1 MLKSSLRPLFPNCIH
16 STIYGTALLIV
27 ASLGLAL
34 NVQADDW
41 PMYHADANRSAY
53 TPEAIPNQ
61 LSLRWVFQSAA
72 PPTPAWPTSARVEF
86 DQVFQPIITGS
97 TVLFGSSTDN
107 KVYAFDAVSGKQ
119 KWQFFTNAPVRLAP
133 AAWKDRVFVVSDDG
147 WLYAL
152 AIADGKLLWKH
163 RGGPSDLTVV
173 GNERITSKWPA
184 RGGPV
189 VLDNTVYFAAGVW
202 PSDGVY
208 LHALDAATGKSV
220 WTNDKTGQL
229 EMAQPHGG
237 ANAESGVSSQGYLLA
252 DANRIIVP
260 TGRSVPAVFD
270 RKNGSLLYYQLAKNQ
285 HRGGTRTLISDQVFN
300 NGGCF
305 FDLKSGDLSSPF
317 SMGPSAAIPGGL
329 VHSSGRSLT
338 AYKWQD
344 VEKIDRKGKS
354 EKVRELVEKRLT
366 RLNSDVFEFIIAGG
380 DAILGG
386 DGEIKAVDYSAM
398 RNAWWSHKV
407 KGKVLGIAA
416 GNGYLVVSTDQ
427 GYIYGF
433 DGEEAPANG
442 PLMTRATPSQEG
454 SNGAAGQA
462 KQSNPKL
469 ASSGIVQAAREIL
482 EKSRIR
488 QGFCVDLDAGNGDLA
503 IELAR
508 QSDLIIYAVQA
519 DPEKAA
525 EARRK
530 IEAAGLYGTRITVHQ
545 IDPTNTNYPPDF
557 ANLIVSSQ
565 QLDGS
570 PVPADISKE
579 MTRLQRPYGGSIVT
593 GALGKMSNQV
603 RGDLV
608 GAGSWTHYNSNPAN
622 TLCSDDRLVKGPLSM
637 HWFRDV
643 DFEIPNRH
651 GNGPAPL
658 SHKGYLVVGGV
669 DGIACLDA
677 YNGRTVWI
685 FSLKDHLKD
694 YDGIHHDVGSAET
707 GSPFC
712 IGDDQVFVK
721 QDDFCLSLDL
731 ATGKQQYRFRTPVA
745 KDAKNRNW
753 GYLAYHQGKLYGSV
767 SNQQHKVSPRYKLT
781 KLRTE
786 SVMLFALDA
795 SKGKLLWRRS
805 AKHSIRNNTIAIA
818 GDSLYYIDRPL
829 IAADKI
835 ANPKRN
841 GRPEKKL
848 PASKIPNGTLFALNA
863 TSGKNIWSS
872 QDKIWGTQLSV
883 SENHHVLLMNYS
895 AVRHG
900 FFALPSE
907 TGGRLAAFDSK
918 TGKRLWDNAAKYRS
932 RPIINDNVIYAQDGT
947 WDLKSGRA
955 LPFKLDRSY
964 GCGQISSG
972 SNMMLFRSATLG
984 YVDINSSEPETKN
997 FGGIRLGC
1005 YINAIPAGGL
1015 VLVPDGSSKCQ
1026 CSYQMRSWFALRP
1039 Q

>member
-1 MLKSSLRPLFPNCIH
+1 MLNNPHRLTLALGS
-16 STIYGTALLIV
+16 ALLIH
-27 ASLGLAL
+27 S
-34 NVQADDW
+34 NIQAKDW
-41 PMYHADANRSAY
+41 PTYHADASRSAY
-53 TPEAIPNQ
+53 TEESVPNQ
-61 LSLRWVFQSAA
+61 LSLRWVFQSPTA
-72 PPTPAWPTSARVEF
+72 PAPAWPTSARVEF
-86 DQVFQPIITGS
+86 DLVFQPIISGS

-107 KVYAFDAVSGKQ
+107 KVYAFDAVSGNQ
-119 KWQFFTNAPVRLAP
+119 KWEFFTNAPVRLAP
-133 AAWKDRVFVVSDDG
+133 TAWKDRAFVISDDG

-152 AIADGKLLWKH
+152 SLEDGKLLWKH
-163 RGGPSDLTVV
+163 RGGPSDVTVV

-184 RGGPV
+184 RGGAV
-189 VLDNTVYFAAGVW
+189 VLDDIVYFAAGVW

-208 LHALDAATGKSV
+208 LHALDAATGKPV

-252 DANRIIVP
+252 DKERIIVP
-260 TGRSVPAVFD
+260 AGRSVPAVFS
-270 RKNGSLLYYQLAKNQ
+270 RKDGSLLYYQLAKNQ
-285 HRGGTRTLISDQVFN
+285 HRGGTRTMITDKVFS

-305 FDLKSGDLSSPF
+305 FDLGTGDLNSPF
-317 SMGPSAAIPGGL
+317 SMGPSAGVPGGL
-329 VHSSGRSLT
+329 VRSNGRSLT
-338 AYKWQD
+338 AYKWDNVQK
-344 VEKIDRKGKS
+344 VDRKGNTQT
-354 EKVRELVEKRLT
+354 VRELQEKRLT
-366 RLNSDVFEFIIAGG
+366 RLNTDVIEFIIAGR

-386 DGEIKAVDYSAM
+386 DGEVSAVDYAAM
-398 RNAWWSHKV
+398 RNAWWTHKV
-407 KGKVLGIAA
+407 EGKVHGIAA
-416 GNGYLVVSTDQ
+416 GNGYLVVSTDR
-427 GYIYGF
+427 GYVYGF
-433 DGEEAPANG
+433 DGEPAAADG
-442 PLMTRATPSQEG
+442 PIITQPGKGHKPQATSRQVVD
-454 SNGAAGQA
+454 AADEIL
-462 KQSNPKL
+462 KK
-469 ASSGIVQAAREIL
+469 SGI
-482 EKSRIR
+482 KK
-488 QGFCVDLDAGNGDLA
+488 GFCVDLDAGTGDLA
-503 IELAR
+503 IELANN
-508 QSDLIIYAVQA
+508 SELSIYAVQPDA
-519 DPEKAA
+519 AKAA

-530 IEAAGLYGTRITVHQ
+530 IEAAGLYGTRITIHQ
-545 IDPTNTNYPPDF
+545 IDPVNTSYPPEF
-557 ANLIVSSQ
+557 ANLIVSSK

-570 PVPADISKE
+570 KASAAITKE

-593 GALGKMSNQV
+593 GKPGEMNIDV
-603 RGDLV
+603 RGDLI

-622 TLCSDDRLVKGPLSM
+622 TMCSDDRLVKGPLSM

-677 YNGRTVWI
+677 YNGHTVWMH
-685 FSLKDHLKD
+685 SLKDHLKD

-712 IGDDQVFVK
+712 IGDDRVFVK

-731 ATGKQQYRFRTPVA
+731 ATGKKLHEFKTPA
-745 KDAKNRNW
+745 SKDAKDRNW
-753 GYLAYHQGKLYGSV
+753 GYLAYHQGNLYGSV
-767 SNQQHKVSPRYKLT
+767 SNQDHNVSPRYKLT

-795 SKGKLLWRRS
+795 VKGELLWKRE
-805 AKHSIRNNTIAIA
+805 AKDSIRNNTITIA
-818 GDSLYYIDRPL
+818 GDNLYYIDRP
-829 IAADKI
+829 IVSADRI
-835 ANPKRN
+835 ENPKRN

-848 PASKIPNGTLFALNA
+848 PADAIPNGTLYALNS
-863 TSGKNIWSS
+863 TSGKEIWINK
-872 QDKIWGTQLSV
+872 DKIWGTQLSV
-883 SENHHVLLMNYS
+883 SKAHSTLLMNYS

-907 TGGRLAAFDSK
+907 TGGRLAAFD
-918 TGKRLWDNAAKYRS
+918 TLNGKRIWDIEAKYKS

-947 WDLKSGRA
+947 WDLKSGKA
-955 LPFKLDRSY
+955 LPFKMDRSY

-984 YVDINSSEPETKN
+984 YVDISSSENETKN